1 MIPAPDPPLTDGV
14 VTLRPWREEDVA
26 ELVACLDGEPDVVRW
41 LDAIPQPYREAEASA
56 WVEHASA
63 AWREGTSAPFAVT
76 EAAGGELVGSV
87 GLGWVGDREERV
99 GEVGYWMRKEARGR
113 GLTTR
118 AVRLASRWALRE
130 LGCERLQLR
139 ADEQNVPS
147 QRVAEKAGF
156 TREGVLRSVH
166 FNPRLDQRVDF
177 VMFSLLPGELDLPGR
192 VA

>member
-1 MIPAPDPPLTDGV
+1 MIPAPDPPLSDGV
-14 VTLRPWREEDVA
+14 VTLRPWQKDDVDA
-26 ELVACLDGEPDVVRW
+26 LVACLDGEEEVVRW
-41 LDAIPQPYREAEASA
+41 LDAIPQPYREAEANA

-76 EAAGGELVGSV
+76 DATSGEVVGSV
-87 GLGWVGDREERV
+87 GVGWVGDRDEHI
-99 GEVGYWMRKEARGR
+99 GEVGYWLREDRRGR

-118 AVRLASRWALRE
+118 AVRLASEWALEE

-139 ADEQNVPS
+139 ADEANIPS

-166 FNPRLDQRVDF
+166 YNPRLGRRVDF
-177 VMFSLLPGELDLPGR
+177 VMFSLLPGELD
-192 VA
+192 